1 MFRLS
6 IVTPEKIFYD
16 NDVQS
21 LVVPGSEGYL
31 GVLSNHAPLI
41 TALQPGRI
49 EFRDSTDKVSY
60 LSVTNGFIEVSG
72 NTATILCDAAEYAN
86 EIDVERAEKALATA
100 NGHIKDYQ
108 GGNKEINI
116 DAERDAVIRAKNRI
130 RISKEKH

>member
-6 IVTPEKIFYD
+6 IVTPEKIFFD
-16 NDVQS
+16 NDVQA

-49 EFRDSTDKVSY
+49 EFRDANDKVSY
-60 LSVTNGFIEVSG
+60 LSVTNGFIEVSK
-72 NTATILCDAAEYAN
+72 NTATILCDAAEYAD
-86 EIDVERAEKALATA
+86 EIDLERAELALKNA
-100 NGHIKDYQ
+100 NEHIKEYQ
-108 GGNKEINI
+108 DGNKEINI